1 MRVLVTG
8 AASSGKSAWA
18 EALAMGLAS
27 PRTYVA
33 TMAPA
38 GREAAA
44 RIARHRE
51 LRRGKGFRTVE
62 LFGAAGEGAAG
73 PAAAAGSAVAAGEGA
88 AGSRAGAGP
97 DVGALLDAA
106 GARGGCALVED
117 LGNLLAN
124 RLFSPD
130 GAQAAPERALARAEG
145 DLEAVFSRFDD
156 VVVVG
161 CEVGCGGAAGLVAG
175 GAPGRGLPRG
185 PASPTEAYVRL
196 LGALACWVA
205 RGSDEVV
212 EVVASRPRYLRGGD
226 GLVAR

>member
-18 EALAMGLAS
+18 EARAMGLAV

-44 RIARHRE
+44 RIRRHRE

-62 LFGAAGEGAAG
+62 LFGADAGPDPAAGPGAAG
-73 PAAAAGSAVAAGEGA
+73 AAGT
-88 AGSRAGAGP
+88 GP
-97 DVGALLDAA
+97 DVGALLDSL
-106 GARGGCALVED
+106 GLRGGCALVED

-130 GAQAAPERALARAEG
+130 GAEVAPVLALERAEG
-145 DLEAVFSRFDD
+145 DLEAVYARFDD

-161 CEVGCGGAAGLVAG
+161 CEVGCEGVDCLVPGAARTLAG
-175 GAPGRGLPRG
+175 PGDPRL
-185 PASPTEAYVRL
+185 ATERYVRL
-196 LGALACWVA
+196 LGTLACRVA

-212 EVVASRPRYLRGGD
+212 EVVASRPNYLRGGD
-226 GLVAR
+226 ALVVR

>member
-18 EALAMGLAS
+18 EARAMGLAA
-27 PRTYVA
+27 PRAYVA

-44 RIARHRE
+44 RIRRHRE

-62 LFGAAGEGAAG
+62 LFGADAGSDPAVGPGDAGPGAAG
-73 PAAAAGSAVAAGEGA
+73 AAGT
-88 AGSRAGAGP
+88 GP
-97 DVGALLDAA
+97 DVGALLDSL
-106 GARGGCALVED
+106 GLRGGCALVED

-130 GAQAAPERALARAEG
+130 GAEVAPALALERAEG
-145 DLEAVFSRFDD
+145 DLEAVYARFDD

-161 CEVGCGGAAGLVAG
+161 CEVGCEGVDGLVPGAARALAG
-175 GAPGRGLPRG
+175 PDDPRL
-185 PASPTEAYVRL
+185 ATERYVRL
-196 LGALACWVA
+196 LGTLACRVA

-212 EVVASRPRYLRGGD
+212 EVVASRPNYLRGGD
-226 GLVAR
+226 ALVAR

>member
-18 EALAMGLAS
+18 EARAMGLAV

-44 RIARHRE
+44 RIRRHRE

-62 LFGAAGEGAAG
+62 LFGADAGPAPAAGPGAAG
-73 PAAAAGSAVAAGEGA
+73 PGA
-88 AGSRAGAGP
+88 AGAGP
-97 DVGALLDAA
+97 DVGTLLDSL
-106 GARGGCALVED
+106 GLRGGCALVED

-130 GAQAAPERALARAEG
+130 GAEVAPALALERAEG
-145 DLEAVFSRFDD
+145 DLEAVYARFDD

-161 CEVGCGGAAGLVAG
+161 CEVGCEGVDGLVPGAARALAG
-175 GAPGRGLPRG
+175 TDDPRL
-185 PASPTEAYVRL
+185 ATERYVRL
-196 LGALACWVA
+196 LGTLACRVA

-212 EVVASRPRYLRGGD
+212 EVVASRPNYLRGGD
-226 GLVAR
+226 VLVAR

>member
-18 EALAMGLAS
+18 EARAMGLAA

-44 RIARHRE
+44 RIRRHRE

-62 LFGAAGEGAAG
+62 LFGADAGPDPAAGPGDAGPGAAG
-73 PAAAAGSAVAAGEGA
+73 AGA
-88 AGSRAGAGP
+88 AGTGP
-97 DVGALLDAA
+97 DVGALLDSL
-106 GARGGCALVED
+106 GLRGGCALVED

-130 GAQAAPERALARAEG
+130 GAEVAPVLALERAEG
-145 DLEAVFSRFDD
+145 DLEAVYARFDD

-161 CEVGCGGAAGLVAG
+161 CEVGCEGVDGLIPGAARALAG
-175 GAPGRGLPRG
+175 PDDPRL
-185 PASPTEAYVRL
+185 ATERYVRL
-196 LGALACWVA
+196 LGTLACRVA

-212 EVVASRPRYLRGGD
+212 EVVASRPNYLRGGD
-226 GLVAR
+226 ALVAR

>member
-18 EALAMGLAS
+18 EARATGLAS

-62 LFGAAGEGAAG
+62 LFGAAGDSAAG
-73 PAAAAGSAVAAGEGA
+73 PAAAAA
-88 AGSRAGAGP
+88 SRAAGAGP

-130 GAQAAPERALARAEG
+130 GAQVAPERALARAEG

-161 CEVGCGGAAGLVAG
+161 CEVGCEGAAGLAAG
-175 GAPGRGLPRG
+175 GAPGRGLPRD
-185 PASPTEAYVRL
+185 PASPTEGYVRL

-212 EVVASRPRYLRGGD
+212 EVVASRPSYLRGGD

>member
-18 EALAMGLAS
+18 EARAMGLAA

-44 RIARHRE
+44 RIRRHRE

-62 LFGAAGEGAAG
+62 LFGADAGPDPAAG
-73 PAAAAGSAVAAGEGA
+73 PGA
-88 AGSRAGAGP
+88 AGAGP
-97 DVGALLDAA
+97 DVGALLDSF
-106 GARGGCALVED
+106 GLRGGCALVED

-130 GAQAAPERALARAEG
+130 GAEVAPALALERAEG
-145 DLEAVFSRFDD
+145 DLEAVYARFDD

-161 CEVGCGGAAGLVAG
+161 CEVGCEGVDGLVPGAARALAG
-175 GAPGRGLPRG
+175 TDDPRL
-185 PASPTEAYVRL
+185 ATERYVRL
-196 LGALACWVA
+196 LGTLACRVA

-212 EVVASRPRYLRGGD
+212 EVVASRPNYLRGGEA
-226 GLVAR
+226 LVAR

>member
-18 EALAMGLAS
+18 EARAMGLAA

-44 RIARHRE
+44 RIRRHRE

-62 LFGAAGEGAAG
+62 LFGADAGPDPAAGPGAAG
-73 PAAAAGSAVAAGEGA
+73 PST
-88 AGSRAGAGP
+88 AGAGP
-97 DVGALLDAA
+97 DVGALLDSL
-106 GARGGCALVED
+106 GLRGGCALVED

-130 GAQAAPERALARAEG
+130 GAEVAPALALERAEG
-145 DLEAVFSRFDD
+145 DLEAVYARFDD

-161 CEVGCGGAAGLVAG
+161 CEVGCEGVDGLVPGGARALAG
-175 GAPGRGLPRG
+175 PGDPRL
-185 PASPTEAYVRL
+185 ATERYVRL
-196 LGALACWVA
+196 LGTLACRVA

-212 EVVASRPRYLRGGD
+212 EVVASRSNYLRGGD
-226 GLVAR
+226 ALVAR

>member
-18 EALAMGLAS
+18 EARAMGLAA

-33 TMAPA
+33 TMAPV

-44 RIARHRE
+44 RIRRHRE

-62 LFGAAGEGAAG
+62 LFGADAGSDPAAG
-73 PAAAAGSAVAAGEGA
+73 PGDAGPDA
-88 AGSRAGAGP
+88 AGAGP
-97 DVGALLDAA
+97 DVGALLDSL
-106 GARGGCALVED
+106 GLRGGCALVED

-130 GAQAAPERALARAEG
+130 GAEVAPALALERAEG
-145 DLEAVFSRFDD
+145 DLEAVYARFDD

-161 CEVGCGGAAGLVAG
+161 CEVGCEGVDCLVPGAARALAG
-175 GAPGRGLPRG
+175 PGDPRL
-185 PASPTEAYVRL
+185 ATERYVRL
-196 LGALACWVA
+196 LGTLACRVA

-212 EVVASRPRYLRGGD
+212 EVVASRPNYLRGGD
-226 GLVAR
+226 ALVAR

>member
-18 EALAMGLAS
+18 EARAMGLAS

-33 TMAPA
+33 TMAPS

-62 LFGAAGEGAAG
+62 LFGAAGEGAAR
-73 PAAAAGSAVAAGEGA
+73 PAAA

-130 GAQAAPERALARAEG
+130 GAQAASERALARAEG

-161 CEVGCGGAAGLVAG
+161 CEVGCEGAAGLVAG
-175 GAPGRGLPRG
+175 GVPGRGLPRD
-185 PASPTEAYVRL
+185 PASPTEGYVRL

-205 RGSDEVV
+205 QGSDEVV

>member
-18 EALAMGLAS
+18 EARAMGLS
-27 PRTYVA
+27 VPRTYVA

-44 RIARHRE
+44 RIRRHRE

-62 LFGAAGEGAAG
+62 LFGADAGPDPAAGPGAAG
-73 PAAAAGSAVAAGEGA
+73 PGA
-88 AGSRAGAGP
+88 AGAGAAGAGP
-97 DVGALLDAA
+97 DVGALLDSL
-106 GARGGCALVED
+106 GLRGGCALVED

-130 GAQAAPERALARAEG
+130 GAEVAPALALERAEG
-145 DLEAVFSRFDD
+145 DLEAVYARFDD

-161 CEVGCGGAAGLVAG
+161 CEVGCEGVDGLAPGAARALAG
-175 GAPGRGLPRG
+175 TDDPRL
-185 PASPTEAYVRL
+185 ATERYVRL
-196 LGALACWVA
+196 LGMLACRVA

-212 EVVASRPRYLRGGD
+212 EVVASRPNYLRGGD
-226 GLVAR
+226 ALVAR

>member
-18 EALAMGLAS
+18 EARAMGLAA

-38 GREAAA
+38 GREAVA
-44 RIARHRE
+44 RIRRHRE

-62 LFGAAGEGAAG
+62 LFGADAGSDPAVGPGAAG
-73 PAAAAGSAVAAGEGA
+73 PDA
-88 AGSRAGAGP
+88 AGAGP
-97 DVGALLDAA
+97 DVGALLDSL
-106 GARGGCALVED
+106 GLRGGCALVED

-130 GAQAAPERALARAEG
+130 GAEVAPALALERAEG
-145 DLEAVFSRFDD
+145 DLKAVYARFDD

-161 CEVGCGGAAGLVAG
+161 CEVGCEGVDGLAPGAARALAG
-175 GAPGRGLPRG
+175 TDDPRL
-185 PASPTEAYVRL
+185 ATERYVRL
-196 LGALACWVA
+196 LGTLACRVA

-212 EVVASRPRYLRGGD
+212 EVVASRPNYLRGGEA
-226 GLVAR
+226 LVAR

>member
-18 EALAMGLAS
+18 EARAMGLAA

-44 RIARHRE
+44 RIRRHRE

-62 LFGAAGEGAAG
+62 LFGADAGPDPVAGPGAAG
-73 PAAAAGSAVAAGEGA
+73 T
-88 AGSRAGAGP
+88 GP
-97 DVGALLDAA
+97 DVGALLDSL
-106 GARGGCALVED
+106 GLQGGCALVED

-130 GAQAAPERALARAEG
+130 GAEVAPELALERAEG
-145 DLEAVFSRFDD
+145 DLEAVYARFDD

-161 CEVGCGGAAGLVAG
+161 CEVGCEGVDCLVPGAARALAG
-175 GAPGRGLPRG
+175 PGDPRL
-185 PASPTEAYVRL
+185 ATERYVRL
-196 LGALACWVA
+196 LGMLACRVA

-212 EVVASRPRYLRGGD
+212 EVVASRPNYLRGGD
-226 GLVAR
+226 ALVAR

>member
-18 EALAMGLAS
+18 EARAMGLAA
-27 PRTYVA
+27 PRAYVA

-44 RIARHRE
+44 RIRRHRE

-62 LFGAAGEGAAG
+62 LFGADAGSDPAVGPGDAGPGAAG
-73 PAAAAGSAVAAGEGA
+73 AGA
-88 AGSRAGAGP
+88 AGTGP
-97 DVGALLDAA
+97 DVGALLDSL
-106 GARGGCALVED
+106 GLRGGCALVED

-130 GAQAAPERALARAEG
+130 GAEVAPALALERAEG
-145 DLEAVFSRFDD
+145 DLEAVYARFDD

-161 CEVGCGGAAGLVAG
+161 CEVGCEGVDGLVPGAARALAG
-175 GAPGRGLPRG
+175 TDDPRL
-185 PASPTEAYVRL
+185 ATERYVRL
-196 LGALACWVA
+196 LGTLACRVA

-212 EVVASRPRYLRGGD
+212 EVVASRPNYLRGGD
-226 GLVAR
+226 ALVAR

>member
-62 LFGAAGEGAAG
+62 LFG
-73 PAAAAGSAVAAGEGA
+73 AAGEGA

>member
-18 EALAMGLAS
+18 EARAMGLAA

-44 RIARHRE
+44 RIRRHRE

-62 LFGAAGEGAAG
+62 LFGADAGPDPAAG
-73 PAAAAGSAVAAGEGA
+73 PGDAGPDA
-88 AGSRAGAGP
+88 AGAGP
-97 DVGALLDAA
+97 DVGALLDSL
-106 GARGGCALVED
+106 GLRGGCALVED

-130 GAQAAPERALARAEG
+130 GAEVAPALALERAEG
-145 DLEAVFSRFDD
+145 DLEAVYARFDD

-161 CEVGCGGAAGLVAG
+161 CEVGCEGVDDLVPGAARALAG
-175 GAPGRGLPRG
+175 TDDPRL
-185 PASPTEAYVRL
+185 ATERYVRL
-196 LGALACWVA
+196 LGTLACRVA

-212 EVVASRPRYLRGGD
+212 EVVASRPNYLRGGEA
-226 GLVAR
+226 LVAR

>member
-18 EALAMGLAS
+18 EARAMGLAA

-44 RIARHRE
+44 RIRRHRE

-62 LFGAAGEGAAG
+62 LFGADAGPGPDPAAGPGAAG
-73 PAAAAGSAVAAGEGA
+73 PGA
-88 AGSRAGAGP
+88 AGAGP
-97 DVGALLDAA
+97 DVGALLDSL
-106 GARGGCALVED
+106 GLRGGCALVED

-130 GAQAAPERALARAEG
+130 GAEVAPALALEWAEG
-145 DLEAVFSRFDD
+145 DLEAVYARFDD

-161 CEVGCGGAAGLVAG
+161 CEVGCEGVDGLVLGAARALAE
-175 GAPGRGLPRG
+175 PGDPRL
-185 PASPTEAYVRL
+185 ATERYVRL
-196 LGALACWVA
+196 LGTLACRVA

-212 EVVASRPRYLRGGD
+212 EVVASRPNYLRGGD
-226 GLVAR
+226 ALVAR